1 MSGGGKRLDLTGI
14 YPPIATPF
22 NQDESIAWDK
32 LTLNM
37 NKWTQEPI
45 RGFLVQVTS
54 FSSQAGRFQFIEG
67 QLYVSVF
74 TLCSCIYCRRDMPAG

>member
-32 LTLNM
+32 LILNM

-54 FSSQAGRFQFIEG
+54 FSSQAGRLQFIAG
-67 QLYVSVF
+67 QLNVSVL
-74 TLCSCIYCRRDMPAG
+74 TLCSSV

>member
-45 RGFLVQVTS
+45 RGFLVQVT
-54 FSSQAGRFQFIEG
+54 
-67 QLYVSVF
+67 
-74 TLCSCIYCRRDMPAG
+74 

>member
-1 MSGGGKRLDLTGI
+1 MGGGGKRLDLTGI

-32 LTLNM
+32 LTFNM
-37 NKWTQEPI
+37 NKWTQQPI

-54 FSSQAGRFQFIEG
+54 TA
-67 QLYVSVF
+67 
-74 TLCSCIYCRRDMPAG
+74 TC